1 MSHSHLNR
9 RHFIKRSLMA
19 AGAAASAGAGPLLV
33 PSSSLGL
40 VGLAAPSERIRVG
53 LIGCGGHGSG
63 WNLDQIFRC
72 PDAQVVALCDVDSR
86 RLSAARKRVDG
97 YYETLFGKHY
107 KPCDGHGDFRKLI
120 LREDIDA
127 VVNCTPDHWHV
138 IPAIM
143 AAKCGKDI
151 ICEKPLTLFVDEGK
165 VLCKTVRENKRV
177 FQTASENRSVDVY
190 LRLIELVRAGA
201 VGKLGHIEVGI
212 PPGNTVVRIQE
223 QDRAGYDQR
232 TPQPAPPELDYGM
245 WLGQAPQM
253 PYIPARTHGSFR
265 WNLAFSG
272 GVLTD
277 WGAHMIDLAQW
288 GHNTEHS
295 GPVAVEGTGDFPARD
310 AVFNTAATC
319 ELHYKYADGVTMRVA
334 TSGPKIRFEGADG
347 WLECSGWRGPLRA
360 SRQEVLEVHVDPDK
374 VNVYRPSEIVG
385 REENQGGEHRNFYD
399 CVKSRRDCYAPAE
412 TGHRTITIA
421 HIGNIAM
428 MLDRKLSWDPQKE
441 DFIDDVEASGMLSR
455 GQREPWTIANIDKWI

>member
-1 MSHSHLNR
+1 VIS
-9 RHFIKRSLMA
+9 
-19 AGAAASAGAGPLLV
+19 
-33 PSSSLGL
+33 SSSLGL
-40 VGLAAPSERIRVG
+40 AAIAAPSERIRVG

-72 PDAQVVALCDVDSR
+72 ADVQVVALCDVDQR
-86 RLSAARKRVDG
+86 RLAPARKRVDDH
-97 YYETLFGKHY
+97 FGAMIGKTY
-107 KPCDGHGDFRKLI
+107 QPCDGYADFRKLI
-120 LREDIDA
+120 LRNDIDA

-143 AAKCGKDI
+143 AAKCEKDI

-165 VLCKTVRENKRV
+165 ALCQAVRSHNRV
-177 FQTASENRSVDVY
+177 FQTASENRSIDVY
-190 LRLIELVRAGA
+190 LRLIQLVRAGV
-201 VGKLGHIEVGI
+201 VGELKHIEVGI
-212 PPGNTVVRIQE
+212 PVGNTEVRIHKN
-223 QDRAGYDQR
+223 DRGAYSQR
-232 TPQPAPPELDYGM
+232 TPRPIPKQLDYEM

-253 PYIPARTHGSFR
+253 PFIPARTHGSFR

-288 GHNTEHS
+288 GHNTEHT
-295 GPVAVEGTGDFPARD
+295 GPVTVEGQGNFPARD

-319 ELHYKYADGVTMRVA
+319 QVHYTFADGVTMRI
-334 TSGPKIRFEGADG
+334 TTQGPKIRFEGTEG
-347 WLECSGWRGPLRA
+347 WLESVGWRGALRA
-360 SRQEVLEVHVDPDK
+360 SNAEMLAAQVDPDE
-374 VNVYRPSEIVG
+374 VNVYRPGKIVG
-385 REENQGGEHRNFYD
+385 REEQAGGEHRNFYD

-428 MLDRKLSWDPQKE
+428 LLGRKLRWDPEEE
-441 DFIDDVEASGMLSR
+441 DFTDDTDASDMLTR
-455 GQREPWTIANIDKWI
+455 TQREPWTMANIDKWI